1 MINIIDK
8 IFTNLKEAYKESIII
23 DNEKLQDLLFTA
35 LADTNKLKEIATS
48 IETKTNIET
57 EINKGK
63 KMSKTRY
70 TYDQVKAITKIQ
82 LALAR
87 EEIPLVTAER
97 EILKIANTFPV
108 HNLPQYN
115 KRVKNSLMGIGTYG
129 FAFPS
134 NWAKAL
140 LEATNNDKLVL
151 QAFRQQQDLYLKKDG
166 RINKNLEKILNS
178 IED

>member
-1 MINIIDK
+1 
-8 IFTNLKEAYKESIII
+8 
-23 DNEKLQDLLFTA
+23 
-35 LADTNKLKEIATS
+35 
-48 IETKTNIET
+48 
-57 EINKGK
+57 
-63 KMSKTRY
+63 
-70 TYDQVKAITKIQ
+70 
-82 LALAR
+82 
-87 EEIPLVTAER
+87 
-97 EILKIANTFPV
+97 
-108 HNLPQYN
+108 
-115 KRVKNSLMGIGTYG
+115 MGIGTYG